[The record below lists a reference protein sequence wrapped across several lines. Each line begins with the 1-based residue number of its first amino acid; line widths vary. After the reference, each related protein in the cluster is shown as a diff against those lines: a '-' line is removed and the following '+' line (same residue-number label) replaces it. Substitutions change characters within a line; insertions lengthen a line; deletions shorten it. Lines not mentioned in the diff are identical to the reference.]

1 MMLWLVFTSMIAVA
15 AVLVA
20 TPFIRRFE
28 RVRLESAGNLAVY
41 RDQLRQVESDVALG
55 VIDPAQAEAAG
66 LEIKRKILA
75 VGRADEPGRSPLS
88 QAERKFALTVVTSI
102 VIFGSILL
110 YAIVGSPEL
119 PSTLPAQVRLEQ
131 PPAPRRSAE
140 AAAQPQGSTA
150 VEALASRAAAQPQ
163 AGLASVDE
171 MIQRVEARLQRS
183 AQDADGWRMLGWAYF
198 SIERFTDAANAYSR
212 AVELRP
218 DSAEYRSARGEAL
231 VRGADGTVTAPA
243 RKDFDEAVK
252 LDPKDARARFFIGL
266 AKEQAGDRQA
276 ALADWSKLLAE
287 SDAAEPWL
295 PDLRERVAELQRE
308 LAGANTG
315 SLPTRPDLSA
325 DALREFLQSEKSKQ
339 RAAEAP
345 RREPGPEDVRNAG
358 NMAPQDRAAMIRGMV
373 EGLASR
379 LEQQPRDAEGWIKL
393 VRSRV
398 VLGEAELADKS
409 LRRALSVFSED
420 GPERTQ
426 IVDAARQLG
435 LKP

>member
-1 MMLWLVFTSMIAVA
+1 MTLWLVLTLMIAVA

-28 RVRLESAGNLAVY
+28 RARLESAGNLAVY
-41 RDQLRQVESDVALG
+41 RDQLRQIENDVDQG
-55 VIDPAQAEAAG
+55 VIDPMQAEGAS

-75 VGRADEPGRSPLS
+75 AGRGEDPARSPLN
-88 QAERKFALTVVTSI
+88 QAERKFALTAVTSI
-102 VIFGSILL
+102 VIFGSIIL

-119 PSTLPAQVRLEQ
+119 PAQARLEQ
-131 PPAPRRSAE
+131 PPVARRSAE
-140 AAAQPQGSTA
+140 GAAQPQGSTA
-150 VEALASRAAAQPQ
+150 VEALASRTAVPPQ
-163 AGLASVDE
+163 EGLASVDE
-171 MIQRVEARLQRS
+171 MIRRVEARLQRS
-183 AQDADGWRMLGWAYF
+183 AQDVDGWRMLGWAYF
-198 SIERFTDAANAYSR
+198 GIARFTDAANAYSR
-212 AVELRP
+212 AIELRP

-231 VRGADGTVTAPA
+231 VRGADGTVTTPA
-243 RKDFDEAVK
+243 RKDFEEAAK

-266 AKEQAGDRQA
+266 AKEQDGDRQA

-287 SDAAEPWL
+287 SDPTEPWL

-308 LAGANTG
+308 LGGANTG
-315 SLPTRPDLSA
+315 SLSARPDLSA

-345 RREPGPEDVRNAG
+345 RRDPGPEDVRNAES
-358 NMAPQDRAAMIRGMV
+358 MAPQDRAAMIQGMV

-409 LRRALSVFSED
+409 LRRALTVFSED
-420 GPERTQ
+420 GPERTL

>member
-1 MMLWLVFTSMIAVA
+1 MTLWLVLTLMTAIA

-28 RVRLESAGNLAVY
+28 RARLESAGNLAVY
-41 RDQLRQVESDVALG
+41 RDQLRQVENDVAQG
-55 VIDPAQAEAAG
+55 VIDPAQAEAAS

-75 VGRADEPGRSPLS
+75 AGRADDPARSPLS
-88 QAERKFALTVVTSI
+88 QSERKFALTVVTSI
-102 VIFGSILL
+102 VIFGSVLL

-119 PSTLPAQVRLEQ
+119 PSALSAQARLE
-131 PPAPRRSAE
+131 PTPAPRRSADG
-140 AAAQPQGSTA
+140 AAQPQAASA
-150 VEALASRAAAQPQ
+150 VEALASRTTVQPQ

-171 MIQRVEARLQRS
+171 MIQRVQARLQRS
-183 AQDADGWRMLGWAYF
+183 PQDADGWRMLGWAYF

-212 AVELRP
+212 AIELRS

-231 VRGADGTVTAPA
+231 VRGADGIVTAAA

-252 LDPKDARARFFIGL
+252 LDPKEARARFFIGL
-266 AKEQAGDRQA
+266 AKEQDGNKQA
-276 ALADWSKLLAE
+276 ALSDWSKLLAE
-287 SDAAEPWL
+287 SDPAELWL
-295 PDLRERVAELQRE
+295 PDLRDRVAELQRE
-308 LAGANTG
+308 LGGA
-315 SLPTRPDLSA
+315 SASSQPLRPDLSA
-325 DALREFLQSEKSKQ
+325 EALREFLQSEKSKQ
-339 RAAEAP
+339 RAEAP
-345 RREPGPEDVRNAG
+345 RRDPSAEDVRNAES
-358 NMAPQDRAAMIRGMV
+358 MVPQDRAAMIRGMV

-409 LRRALSVFSED
+409 LKRALGVFSED
-420 GPERTQ
+420 GPERTR